1 MFGRI
6 FDQKGSETAHTG
18 KFPGKGTSV
27 GPDTLYKLEDLS
39 VTYGSI
45 AALSSIQLTVGR
57 GEILFVTGASGSGKT
72 TLLNLMADTLAP
84 TSGRIYRP
92 SDKAVANPPYVARVF
107 QDLRLMHDMSGEENL
122 WAAYDSSIYHNRAE
136 FLRDLTELSRV
147 LGVTDRLQLKIKH
160 ANGGLMQK
168 IAIMRALLTKPDI
181 FLADEPTS
189 SLDSDNAVKLF
200 ELLNLYNVKRGMT
213 VVWASHNRELVKR
226 FSGRIVHLDQ
236 GRLIYSGH
244 ACFI

>member
-1 MFGRI
+1 MFDTI
-6 FDQKGSETAHTG
+6 LKSKKSKTVHGSGLLGSGAAIS
-18 KFPGKGTSV
+18 PGTI
-27 GPDTLYKLEDLS
+27 YKLEDVS
-39 VTYGSI
+39 VKFGRI
-45 AALSSIQLTVGR
+45 EALSSLQLTVQQ

-72 TLLNLMADTLAP
+72 TLLNLLAEKQAP
-84 TSGRIYRP
+84 TEGRIYLPANCGVTP
-92 SDKAVANPPYVARVF
+92 SPHIARVF
-107 QDLRLMHDMSGEENL
+107 QDLRLMHEESCEDNL
-122 WAAYDSSIYHNRAE
+122 WTAYDSSLYSNRAE
-136 FLRDLTELSRV
+136 FLRDLTELARV
-147 LGVTDRLQLKIKH
+147 LGVTDRLKLKIKS
-160 ANGGLMQK
+160 ANGGLKQK
-168 IAIMRALLTKPDI
+168 VAIMRALLTRPDI

-213 VVWASHNRELVKR
+213 VIWASHNRELVKR